1 MKKQINPTRKAHL
14 LRAVFCLLLLL
25 SACAIP
31 FALAQPSSAK
41 RNLAEQ
47 RTIFLPV
54 GTTIPVGATP
64 TPTPT
69 CLEIM
74 YGGNG
79 NGQQGR
85 GALIIIDQTN
95 GTGTLVGTPVPN
107 VGLSGI
113 AFDPDGRLFASTV
126 TTGNPSTLIQID
138 PDTGT
143 LISTIGTIVD
153 NGMPIS
159 IGDLSFRPET
169 GVLYGISSN
178 AFSGGGKLY
187 TLNLSTAAATLV
199 GDTGTG
205 AGGGLAFAP
214 DGTLYLFAVFS
225 LNIISP
231 EDGHVISSIEA
242 DNPYDGLG
250 LRHSDG
256 VLFAGPG
263 GSDAVY
269 TIDAS
274 TGFGTLIGHTG
285 QGNVSDIDFRVSGQC
300 PTPTPRPTPP
310 RPTPRPRLRPTPAP
324 RP

>member
-1 MKKQINPTRKAHL
+1 MKKQVNPTLKANVV
-14 LRAVFCLLLLL
+14 RAAFCLLLLL
-25 SACAIP
+25 ATPTISIV
-31 FALAQPSSAK
+31 LAQQNAANRKLGKQATSIGPTV
-41 RNLAEQ
+41 RV
-47 RTIFLPV
+47 LPL
-54 GTTIPVGATP
+54 GATP

-95 GTGTLVGTPVPN
+95 GTGTLIGTPIPN

-113 AFDPDGRLFASTV
+113 AFHPDGRLFGSTV

-143 LISTIGTIVD
+143 LISLIGTITD
-153 NGMPIS
+153 DGAPIS
-159 IGDLSFRPET
+159 IGDLSVQPET

-187 TLNLSTAAATLV
+187 TINLSTAAATFV

-205 AGGGLAFAP
+205 AGGGLGFAP
-214 DGTLYLFAVFS
+214 DGTLYLFAVFV

-231 EDGHVISSIEA
+231 EDGHVISSIPT

-250 LRHSDG
+250 VRPSDG

-263 GSDAVY
+263 GSDSVY
-269 TIDAS
+269 TVDPS
-274 TGFGTLIGHTG
+274 TGQGTLIGHTG
-285 QGNVSDIDFRVSGQC
+285 QGNVSDMDFRVSGQC
-300 PTPTPRPTPP
+300 PTPTPTPIGP
-310 RPTPRPRLRPTPAP
+310 RLTPAPRLRPTPAP